1 MDGNT
6 ELLNFIYQ
14 NSQMGVTTIDQ
25 LLKIVEEGSFKK
37 YLQKQY
43 QGYLEIHQEA
53 KQVLHQN
60 GHDEKG
66 ISSFEKIRTY
76 LMINMQTMTDHSTQH
91 IANMMI
97 VGSSMG
103 IIDAIKNIHQYRYAK
118 EEVTKLMERLLYFEE
133 ANFQQLKVFL

>member
-1 MDGNT
+1 MDGNI

-37 YLQKQY
+37 HLQRQY
-43 QGYLEIHQEA
+43 EGYLEMHQEA
-53 KQVLHQN
+53 KQLLHQS

-76 LMINMQTMTDHSTQH
+76 LMINMQTMTDNSTKH
-91 IANMMI
+91 IAEMMI

-103 IIDAIKNIHQYRYAK
+103 IINAIKNMHQYRFAK
-118 EEVTKLMERLLYFEE
+118 EEITKLMERLLYFEE
-133 ANFQQLKVFL
+133 ANFQQLKIFL